1 MVNDNIIPFCLFQ
14 TIKKT
19 RYPCWDETFD
29 IEVASYPGED
39 YLEVTM
45 WDWDRIG
52 NDDFMG
58 QATLSLAELVPG
70 HTISDWVRLKPLM
83 ADVNSDTR

>member
-1 MVNDNIIPFCLFQ
+1 
-14 TIKKT
+14 
-19 RYPCWDETFD
+19 
-29 IEVASYPGED
+29 
-39 YLEVTM
+39 M